1 VINFWKLSYEAVKKQ
16 RDQLKQETEKLCER
30 NKELEKRCNQ
40 KVRRYLRGGL
50 QQRRIVDLESKYNA
64 MKTQRDSL
72 IDDIAVIRAN
82 NERLERENEKLRN
95 ESIKNYKLWEESEE
109 QERYFV
115 KEFNKYHNLYTTLTN
130 HIRDIRSD
138 MMKLYEN
145 YEEQKSINKD
155 VGIHKI
161 LEGSQISL
169 SIMLDELGRIYE
181 LERADDER

>member
-1 VINFWKLSYEAVKKQ
+1 MAYEAVKKQ

-82 NERLERENEKLRN
+82 NERLERENEKLRKAN
-95 ESIKNYKLWEESEE
+95 SDGW
-109 QERYFV
+109 
-115 KEFNKYHNLYTTLTN
+115 KEKDKVINNLHYLYTTLTN
-130 HIRDIRSD
+130 HIRD
-138 MMKLYEN
+138 MKFASPYSYN
-145 YEEQKSINKD
+145 Y
-155 VGIHKI
+155 IHLVNFIK
-161 LEGSQISL
+161 
-169 SIMLDELGRIYE
+169 E